1 MENNMGY
8 FESNGWKQ
16 DYTNLLKALLLI
28 SKRMEDLTLE
38 VSNISDAL
46 NKIVPVEKD
55 NNTD

>member
-1 MENNMGY
+1 MEDNMGY

>member
-46 NKIVPVEKD
+46 NKIVSVEKD